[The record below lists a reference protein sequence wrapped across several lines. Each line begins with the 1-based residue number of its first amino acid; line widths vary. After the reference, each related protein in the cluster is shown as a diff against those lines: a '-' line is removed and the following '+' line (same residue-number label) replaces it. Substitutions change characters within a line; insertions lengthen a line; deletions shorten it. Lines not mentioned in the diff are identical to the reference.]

1 MSENS
6 NPRKR
11 RKRGNELGGIWP
23 RLFAVGAFAWA
34 LYLRKGGANPCL
46 ASPNDKTKSKTTQ
59 NKSNLSKPNRPVLQP
74 EATAQPEPPP
84 NTDLTDF
91 QIDSS
96 KFSKPLKEL
105 SQPEL
110 RQLAGHNLGRIF
122 DESRGGHK
130 WEDDEVGFVFFLRRA
145 CVPWNDIAFSV
156 NRSSASVSK
165 KIRAETS
172 VGYCPSASKT
182 GRKARTRYIPSIPDR
197 VAIVGRHLPNHQGTT
212 KDIFDLIEAKYN
224 DMDHSATP
232 GHKIAGRGLH
242 LVKCGCALS
251 PWFRRIGKVGK
262 QALWQYLETED
273 TKGMTKAYDESMLP
287 SKKHKRDKSASSM
300 MNYGKACRKG

>member
-59 NKSNLSKPNRPVLQP
+59 NKSNSFKPNRPVLQP
-74 EATAQPEPPP
+74 EATAQPEPP

-96 KFSKPLKEL
+96 KFSKPLKDL
-105 SQPEL
+105 SQIEL

-122 DESRGGHK
+122 DESRGGIK
-130 WEDDEVGFVFFLRRA
+130 WANEEIGFVLAVNREGVA
-145 CVPWNDIAFSV
+145 VQDIAFAV
-156 NRSSASVSK
+156 NRTRNSVLVKMKKVMSA
-165 KIRAETS
+165 E
-172 VGYCPSASKT
+172 YCTTASE
-182 GRKARTRYIPSIPDR
+182 GVRKRRYYDPPMSER
-197 VAIVGRHLPNHQGTT
+197 VRIVGRDLPNHKGTT
-212 KDIFDLIEAKYN
+212 KDIFDLIDAKYR
-224 DMDHSATP
+224 DMDRSPAP
-232 GHKIAGRGLH
+232 GDKNSFSGTQRVSNA
-242 LVKCGCALS
+242 CGTS

-273 TKGMTKAYDESMLP
+273 LKGMTKAYDENMLP
-287 SKKHKRDKSASSM
+287 SKKRKRDKSATSM